1 QVLSLIGDNASPN
14 DKMTELVGQNPANSF
29 REDDRVRCF
38 NHTLQ
43 LAANALLYP
52 FGTFRKK

>member
-1 QVLSLIGDNASPN
+1 QVLSVVGDNASPN
-14 DKMTELVGQNPANSF
+14 DKMTKFVDENPSNSF
-29 REDDRVRCF
+29 REDARVRCF
-38 NHTLQ
+38 NHTIQ